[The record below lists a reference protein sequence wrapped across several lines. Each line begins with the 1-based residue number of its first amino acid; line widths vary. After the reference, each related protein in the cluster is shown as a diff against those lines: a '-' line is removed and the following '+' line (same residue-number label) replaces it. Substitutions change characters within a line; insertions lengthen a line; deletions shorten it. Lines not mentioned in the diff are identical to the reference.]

1 MKKELKKRNNY
12 IYSIINIFIFSI
24 LYFCMF
30 LQQGQSEENLVS
42 YQTKDLI
49 PLWTATHGYI
59 PVNNLE
65 ELQLDPKGNQITY
78 AFPIFNQPIDIISWE
93 VTFRIKKKDNDDFRA
108 GLGLAE
114 MNLNNPKISFEI
126 GISKGNEIKANPID
140 FSSKTFFTVL
150 ENEDIKI
157 SVQKREQ
164 SYIIS
169 VNNENFSSIPVTN
182 LPTSLYPVI
191 YIQSCSAVF
200 KNINLSFI
208 KQEREKTNS
217 KLNVPHPSTGKIEKQ
232 NLKILP
238 RILLDE
244 INGKKV
250 FVKDGNHELFVP
262 RGFNHVVLEHG
273 NSGWHALFNTNV
285 YQPDKIDSVL
295 KQISACGGNVIR
307 VWAWGTQN
315 EYGFISNQTEQ
326 ILNEKY
332 MQNFIDFLRKA
343 TEYNIYVIPILD
355 EYPKYGNFERI
366 LLQLHAQSDRDDL
379 HVTGYN
385 RQFFWNSFI
394 KAKAIAIKQFIQY
407 IKDTEPSLLSTVL
420 AWSLQNEVFL
430 MNSEGP
436 FSTFTAEISLPDGSK
451 GIVSTQEDRQKV
463 YDKTILYWANELTK
477 EIKSVDPT
485 ALVTAGMWT
494 SDSAGRKPS
503 NGLLFDGKDARFPP
517 GPAVLGGNE
526 SLLDFID
533 IHIYPW
539 DNTSRVNP
547 ECHEQGLV
555 KKPVIV
561 GEYGVF
567 QNFSV
572 EQAKTMLI
580 EFLQQ
585 AYQMGYIGDLYWVWD
600 LTAIPEQTYSAVT
613 EGFAQHVLQWNE
625 WKQYF
630 K

>member
-1 MKKELKKRNNY
+1 MKENRNNY
-12 IYSIINIFIFSI
+12 FCLIINIFILSTLFSFMC
-24 LYFCMF
+24 LP
-30 LQQGQSEENLVS
+30 QGHSEEAPVS
-42 YQTKDLI
+42 YQTKDLV
-49 PLWTATHGYI
+49 PLWTATNGYI
-59 PVNNLE
+59 SINNSE
-65 ELQLDPKGNQITY
+65 ELQLEPKGNRITY
-78 AFPIFNQPIDIISWE
+78 AFPIFNQPINILTWE
-93 VTFRIKKKDNDDFRA
+93 VTFRIRKKYNEDFRA

-114 MNLNNPKISFEI
+114 MNLNNPKTSVEI
-126 GISKGNEIKANPID
+126 GILKGNEIRANPFG
-140 FSSKTFFTVL
+140 FSPKMLFTVS
-150 ENEDIKI
+150 EDQDVKI
-157 SVQKREQ
+157 SIQKGKIT
-164 SYIIS
+164 YGIS
-169 VNNENFSSIPVTN
+169 VNNENFSTIPVTH
-182 LPTSLYPVI
+182 LPPHLYPVI

-200 KNINLSFI
+200 KDMKLSLI
-208 KQEREKTNS
+208 EQEQKKTAS
-217 KLNVPHPSTGKIEKQ
+217 ELHLSQLSTGKIEKQ
-232 NLKILP
+232 NLKTLP
-238 RILLDE
+238 RIRLGE
-244 INGKKV
+244 RNGKKV
-250 FVKDGNHELFVP
+250 FVTDSNNELFVP

-285 YQPDKIDSVL
+285 YQPDKMDSVL
-295 KQISACGGNVIR
+295 RQISVCGGNVIR

-315 EYGFISNQTEQ
+315 EYGFISNQKEQ

-332 MQNFIDFLRKA
+332 MHNFIDFLHKA

-355 EYPKYGNFERI
+355 EYPKYAYFETI
-366 LLQLHAQSDRDDL
+366 LTEFHAQSERDDL

-385 RQFFWNSFI
+385 RQFFWDSFI

-407 IKDTEPSLLSTVL
+407 IKDTEPSLLSTVF

-436 FSTFTAEISLPDGSK
+436 FSAFTAEVILPDGSIGK
-451 GIVSTQEDRQKV
+451 VSTQEERQKV

-477 EIKSVDPT
+477 AVKSVDPT

-494 SDSAGRKPS
+494 SDAAGRKPFS
-503 NGLLFDGKDARFPP
+503 GLLFDGKDIRFPP
-517 GPAVLGGNE
+517 RPAILGGDE

-539 DNTSRVNP
+539 DNTSKVNP
-547 ECHEQGLV
+547 ECHEHGLV

-567 QNFSV
+567 QNVSV
-572 EQAKTMLI
+572 GQAKTMLI

-600 LTAIPEQTYSAVT
+600 LSAIPEQTYSAVG
-613 EGFAQHVLQWNE
+613 EGLAQHVMQWNE